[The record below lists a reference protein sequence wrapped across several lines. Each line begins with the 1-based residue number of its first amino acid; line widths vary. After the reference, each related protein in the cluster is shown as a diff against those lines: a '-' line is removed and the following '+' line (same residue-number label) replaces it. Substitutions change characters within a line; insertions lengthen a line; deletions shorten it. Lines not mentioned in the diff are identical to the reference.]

1 MSQINL
7 AGRRAEDAMT
17 AELVGRLS
25 NEGLP
30 ARAFP
35 IFHVVTARG
44 SMLSKPD
51 FELADGGVHIG
62 SAKFG
67 AEKEF
72 MSFKTA
78 QEYQANIPLATELQG
93 KYLGE
98 VFAVTY
104 PSSPR
109 EKFIL
114 HILAKTGR
122 HDEIGL
128 VLDSLQEVADAIA
141 KATRGE
147 FDKVLPSAESPYEE
161 ARRLLNFAAVELAG
175 SFGGVSQQELETV
188 FGGHTFF
195 QSVLAGQVP
204 KDERRQT
211 LRLGAAFL
219 FVNQVLFY
227 LLLSRE
233 AMRVGNKSYPP
244 IPSEAVSPDEL
255 QNLFDLVYQ
264 KDYEPIYGINVTRF
278 LTSDQA
284 RDASI
289 GIVRAIVSMAPKL
302 DAPDLAGQIF
312 QTLIPFSLRKP
323 LGAHYTNPNAA
334 RLLAR
339 LAIRDSSVS
348 VLDPACGSG
357 TLLIAAYR
365 RIFQLTEN
373 VDQKKL
379 HTELVEHRITGI
391 DAMAFSA
398 HLAAVGL
405 ALQQPLH
412 ETNYIRIARAD
423 STRLSPGDH
432 VKATQEVVSSE
443 MRQSTFDDEFS
454 DRPRRAPRHKGP
466 VKLGRKEPPPF
477 KINDVDLMIMNP
489 PFTSWGNMASD
500 YRNELRRIY
509 DYSFGKLIYLR
520 PSQQLFFLLL
530 AEKFVKSEKY
540 LASVLP
546 ITTFTVHA
554 FHKWVAH
561 FLETWTL
568 RYIIVGL
575 GRASFSEDTS
585 LSECMIVAAKRKPN
599 ADSKFVMVG
608 VRKSPVDL
616 TSDDIG
622 VIAEIAERKQAVENE
637 IVVTKVFPQNVL
649 DISSLTLAGAS
660 LSLVKEYD
668 EAIRSWTG
676 VLAKSTLP
684 FVKFEQ
690 LAKRNAIE
698 ITGGI
703 RTGEHIS
710 FYGKKALIACRSQ
723 DRMRGEADRLVYEG
737 ETPTHIK
744 LRDVIGETTFSFP
757 KSAISHALRR
767 FTYIRKMDLSATP
780 DFCISS
786 PVAVLDKVME
796 RMYGARDAKK
806 YLRRVKE
813 RSTRYPG
820 GRWSSRLA
828 ASSGQ
833 ICLMRRLDLAAPNTF
848 VLCVWDEKDLFPAC
862 EGYAVRRVAD
872 ESAKLLTMWYN
883 STPFIVQMLSH
894 ATLTRGTWLK
904 LEEFAVDL
912 LPIPD
917 FTKLSDEDKKMISQ
931 IFEKANQMEWP
942 CLLDQLRN
950 GFEGRRIIDDLM
962 FQLVGIASLEERAR
976 LQEKLRLGVY
986 TAIETLRRTMVQAE
1000 EKEEGDEEEE

>member
-1 MSQINL
+1 MPQTNL
-7 AGRRAEDAMT
+7 AGHRAEDAMT
-17 AELVGRLS
+17 AELVAALTKD
-25 NEGLP
+25 GLP

-44 SMLSKPD
+44 SVLSKPD

-78 QEYQANIPLATELQG
+78 QEYQASIPLSTELQG
-93 KYLGE
+93 KHLGE

-104 PSSPR
+104 PSSPKDR
-109 EKFIL
+109 FVL

-128 VLDSLQEVADAIA
+128 VLDSLKEVANAIE

-147 FDKVLPSAESPYEE
+147 FDKVLLSAESPYEE
-161 ARRLLNFAAVELAG
+161 ARRLLNFAAIELAG
-175 SFGGVSQQELETV
+175 SFGGVSTQELETV

-204 KDERRQT
+204 KDEKRQT

-233 AMRVGNKSYPP
+233 AARVGDDSYPP
-244 IPSEAVSPDEL
+244 LPTETVSPEEL
-255 QNLFDLVYQ
+255 QTFFDRVYQ
-264 KDYEPIYGINVTRF
+264 KDYEPIYGINVTHF
-278 LTSDQA
+278 LKSEQA
-284 RDASI
+284 QDASI
-289 GIVRAIVSMAPKL
+289 GIVRAIVSMGPKL

-339 LAIRDSSVS
+339 LAIRSGDIS

-365 RIFQLTEN
+365 RIFELVRSPN
-373 VDQKKL
+373 VKKL
-379 HTELVEHRITGI
+379 HTELVEQRITGI

-423 STRLSPGDH
+423 STRLSPGDP
-432 VKATQEVVSSE
+432 VKATEEVLSSE
-443 MRQSTFDDEFS
+443 MRQSTLDDEFHS
-454 DRPRRAPRHKGP
+454 RDHGSPRHKGP

-477 KINDVDLMIMNP
+477 QMKTVDLLIMNP
-489 PFTSWGNMASD
+489 PFTSWENMAAD

-509 DYSFGKLIYLR
+509 EYSFGRLIFLR
-520 PSQQLFFLLL
+520 PSQQLFFLFL
-530 AEKFVKSEKY
+530 AEKFIKPGKS

-546 ITTFTVHA
+546 LTTFTVHA
-554 FHKWVAH
+554 FHKWLAN
-561 FLETWTL
+561 FLQNW
-568 RYIIVGL
+568 RVQYIIVGL

-585 LSECMIVAAKRKPN
+585 LTECMIVATKEKPSN
-599 ADSKFVMVG
+599 GSYFVIVG
-608 VRKSPVDL
+608 VKKSPVDL
-616 TSDDIG
+616 TPEDIDRICD
-622 VIAEIAERKQAVENE
+622 VAERKQDAEND
-637 IVVTKVFPQNVL
+637 VVITKIFPQHAL

-660 LSLVKEYD
+660 LSLLKEYD
-668 EAIRSWTG
+668 ESIRLWSDII
-676 VLAKSTLP
+676 VKSDLP
-684 FVKFEQ
+684 FVSFEA
-690 LAKRNAIE
+690 LAKRNAIA

-710 FYGKKALIACRSQ
+710 FYGKKALIACRSE
-723 DRMRGEADRLVYEG
+723 DRMRGDADRLVYES
-737 ETPTHIK
+737 ETSTHLK
-744 LRDVIGETTFSFP
+744 LRDVIGDTTFSFP
-757 KSAISHALRR
+757 KSAIGHALRR
-767 FTYIRKMDLSATP
+767 FTYVRKMDISETP
-780 DFCISS
+780 DFCVSS
-786 PVAVLDKVME
+786 PVEMLHKVME
-796 RMYGARDAKK
+796 RMYGARDSQKF
-806 YLRRVKE
+806 LRRIRE
-813 RSTRYPG
+813 RSVKYPG

-828 ASSGQ
+828 VSSGQ

-848 VLCVWDEKDLFPAC
+848 VLCVWDKENLFPAC
-862 EGYAVRRVAD
+862 EGYAIRMVTG

-883 STPFIVQMLSH
+883 STPFVIQMLSH
-894 ATLTRGTWLK
+894 STLTRGTWLK
-904 LEEFAVDL
+904 FEEFAVDL
-912 LPIPD
+912 LPLPD
-917 FTKLSDEDKKMISQ
+917 FTRLRDEDKQRIAHA
-931 IFEKANQMEWP
+931 FDKANQEQWP

-950 GFEGRRIIDDLM
+950 GSVGRRIIDDLIL
-962 FQLVGIASLEERAR
+962 QLMGVESSEERVKIQER
-976 LQEKLRLGVY
+976 LRIGAF
-986 TAIETLRRTMVQAE
+986 TAIETLRQTMVVE
-1000 EKEEGDEEEE
+1000 EEEEEGDEEA